1 MSAPIATA
9 PVAAAPAPVAAAVA
23 APVAA
28 PVAAAPAPVAAPVA
42 APAAAPAPVAAP
54 AAAPAPVAAPAAV
67 PTGLPPTYGSVTAAP
82 AIGTI
87 ANSSGGGIPDEH
99 FNKPLLFRLLSVGSR
114 MSKYEKAQVDAP
126 TVDYL
131 VLDPATGQI
140 TEIRNVTIMQ
150 KNIRTDLVT
159 SFQRGERAIT
169 GVATTVPTSN
179 DSPAKVLK
187 ALDDQN
193 SGYGAEQATAYLRDA
208 AINTFGWWSAS

>member
-28 PVAAAPAPVAAPVA
+28 PVAAAPAPVA
-42 APAAAPAPVAAP
+42 APVAAP